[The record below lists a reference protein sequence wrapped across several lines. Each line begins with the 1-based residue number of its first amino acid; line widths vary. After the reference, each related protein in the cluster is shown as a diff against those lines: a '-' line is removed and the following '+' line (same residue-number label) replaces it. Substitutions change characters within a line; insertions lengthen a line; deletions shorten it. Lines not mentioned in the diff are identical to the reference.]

1 MRNPIRFKNLN
12 LRFSLLYSLGALAL
26 IFHQPHPLT
35 LAPGVTLVVLGIALR
50 AWGAGHLVKNER
62 LTVSGPY
69 AHLRHP
75 LYAGTL
81 LAGTGFAL
89 IAGGPVSLLLLALLL
104 PWFFLNYF
112 PRKERVESTRLED
125 RYGDGYVRYHNG
137 VPALIPSIRGWRPAT
152 GLETR
157 DGLDRGWT
165 RARYLANNELGSL
178 IALLV
183 GLLAFGI
190 RAQIGS

>member
-1 MRNPIRFKNLN
+1 
-12 LRFSLLYSLGALAL
+12 
-26 IFHQPHPLT
+26 
-35 LAPGVTLVVLGIALR
+35 LR

-152 GLETR
+152 GLEAR
-157 DGLDRGWT
+157 DGLDRRWT